1 MMPRSYLFVPADRP
15 ERYAKALASGADAV
29 IVDLED
35 AVAPPAKEGA
45 RAALAG
51 WLAHGGSRFA
61 ARTIVRI
68 NAADTPW
75 FADDALAMKTLRPQ
89 AIVLPKASP
98 AAVAEV
104 EPLGLPV
111 IAIVET
117 AVGLR
122 LAYEIATQPC
132 VEALMLGAVDLAT
145 ELGLERLDDEAELL
159 FARAKLV
166 MDSRAAGI
174 GRPVDAVY
182 VDIRDTEGLKRS
194 AVRGRSL
201 GFGAKACIHPAQIPI
216 VNATFGPRAEDLEW
230 ARRVVAAYDEGL
242 ASGRGVVASDGEM
255 IDLPVVERARS
266 MLGLSHQGGSDVG

>member
-1 MMPRSYLFVPADRP
+1 MITHSTRSLLFAPGSD
-15 ERYAKALASGADAV
+15 ERVLRKAMASEADAA
-29 IVDLED
+29 IADLED
-35 AVAPPAKEGA
+35 AVSPAMKSTARDTVVRVRPP
-45 RAALAG
+45 
-51 WLAHGGSRFA
+51 
-61 ARTIVRI
+61 IVRV
-68 NAADTPW
+68 NAVDTPW

-145 ELGLERLDDEAELL
+145 ELGLERLEDEAELL

-174 GRPVDAVY
+174 RRPVDAVY

-201 GFGAKACIHPAQIPI
+201 GFGAKACVHPAQIPI
-216 VNATFGPRAEDLEW
+216 VNATFGPRTEDLEW

-266 MLGLSHQGGSDVG
+266 MLGLSQQGGSNVG